1 MRNRLFKSGVHVL
14 TVKPGFMRTR
24 MIEGMKTP
32 KPLTAEPND
41 VAKGIYNAVAKRR
54 NVIYVSPVWR
64 LVMLIIVLIPESIFK
79 KLKL

>member
-1 MRNRLFKSGVHVL
+1 M
-14 TVKPGFMRTR
+14 TVKPGFMNTR

-32 KPLTAEPND
+32 KPLTAEPEN

-54 NVIYVSPVWR
+54 NVIYILPIWR
-64 LVMLIIVLIPESIFK
+64 IIMLIIVLIPESIFK